1 MERKGPQFLVEAARQ
16 MPDTVFWFAGPARH
30 GFDEVL
36 RKRCQE
42 QGVSNV
48 QFHGPQ
54 AQTSLA
60 ALMQRSDIFL
70 LPSRLEG
77 LPKVTLEAAASGLP
91 CVVFRDYETPSV
103 VDDVTG
109 FQVTSFEE
117 MVSRLRLLVRNQELR
132 LRMGAAAVD
141 HAKRFDWDVVAPQW
155 QQVYSQVAAEHLP
168 RFAKLERALA

>member
-1 MERKGPQFLVEAARQ
+1 L
-16 MPDTVFWFAGPARH
+16 PDAVFWIVGPARH

-42 QGVSNV
+42 QRIKNV
-48 QFHGPQ
+48 EFHGPQ
-54 AQTSLA
+54 PQTSLA

-103 VDDVTG
+103 IEGVTG

-117 MVSRLRLLVRNQELR
+117 MVSRLRLLVGSQELR
-132 LRMGAAAVD
+132 LRMGAAAVE
-141 HAKRFDWDVVAPQW
+141 HAKRFDWDLVAPGW
-155 QQVYSQVAAEHLP
+155 QQVYSQVAAEHLL